1 MIYVCL
7 FHVKLSQFF
16 LQHPGVSC
24 GNHEAN
30 TCADCPQV
38 VSTAHS
44 GVNSIYSVNCLQ
56 SVNNVN
62 SLNSVNSVNSVN
74 SGISMKRV
82 HSLNTVHSVNT
93 VNICIV
99 FKV

>member
-7 FHVKLSQFF
+7 FYVKLSQFF

-38 VSTAHS
+38 ISTAHS

-56 SVNNVN
+56 SVNSVN
-62 SLNSVNSVNSVN
+62 SLNSVHSVKSVNSEHRVN
-74 SGISMKRV
+74 
-82 HSLNTVHSVNT
+82 NVHSVR
-93 VNICIV
+93 V
-99 FKV
+99 